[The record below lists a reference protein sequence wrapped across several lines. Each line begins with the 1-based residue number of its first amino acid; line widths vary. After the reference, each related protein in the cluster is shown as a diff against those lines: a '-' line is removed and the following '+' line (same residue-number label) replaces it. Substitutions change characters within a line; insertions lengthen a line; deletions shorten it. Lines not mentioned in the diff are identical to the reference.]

1 MGRNEDWCVES
12 MFLEKREE
20 NKLHNGSV
28 LVGYDLGEQY
38 SQISYCV
45 YGEGDVE
52 MVATVIG
59 TRQYNIPTMLCKRKG
74 VNQWYYGKDAVKH
87 REEEDMFP
95 VEGLLSL
102 AKKGEDVELD
112 GETYDP
118 VALLTLFI
126 RRSMT
131 LMNLIATI
139 ENIDGIM
146 FTVDELDDR
155 MVEVL
160 AQAAVNL
167 NLKTSRIYFQSHT
180 ESLYFFVLHQPP
192 ELWNYQVIACEH
204 NGMRLK
210 TYRMECNKHTTPIVA
225 LIEEQT
231 YETLVLPEER
241 TEDSSGENPQAEQG
255 ERIKQDAYRMA
266 DERFLGIL
274 QKMCEGR
281 IVSSAYLLGDGFRAG
296 WDEQSLQFLCRN
308 RRVFKGNNLFSRGA
322 CYGLLEKLDPSE
334 IGQKHVFL
342 GKDKLKSNIGMNVLR
357 QGRESYFA
365 LLDAGENWY
374 EIRKECE
381 FLLGDEK
388 ELAFVVTPLDGKDKE
403 SRVISLRNADSGGA
417 PFTRYRLE
425 ASMCAADTV
434 RVKVTDLGFGELF
447 PASGQ
452 VWEES
457 FTV

>member
-1 MGRNEDWCVES
+1 
-12 MFLEKREE
+12 MFLDKKEE
-20 NKLHNGSV
+20 SKLHNGSV

-38 SQISYCV
+38 SQISYCI
-45 YGEGDVE
+45 YGQGDVE
-52 MVATVIG
+52 MVATVVG

-74 VNQWYYGKDAVKH
+74 TNQWYYGKDAVKH

-95 VEGLLSL
+95 VEGLIAL
-102 AKKGEDVELD
+102 AKKGETVELD

-118 VALLTLFI
+118 VALLTLFMK
-126 RRSMT
+126 RSMT
-131 LMNLIATI
+131 LMSLIASI
-139 ENIDGIM
+139 EKIDAIM

-160 AQAAVNL
+160 AQAAANL

-180 ESLYFFVLHQPP
+180 ESFYFFVLRQPP

-210 TYRMECNKHTTPIVA
+210 TYRMECNKRTTPVVV
-225 LIEEQT
+225 LIEEQV
-231 YETLVLPEER
+231 YETLVIPEESEEETIR
-241 TEDSSGENPQAEQG
+241 A
-255 ERIKQDAYRMA
+255 DAYQLA

-281 IVSSAYLLGDGFRAG
+281 IVSAAYLLGDGFRAG
-296 WDEQSLQFLCRN
+296 WDERSLQFLCRN
-308 RRVFKGNNLFSRGA
+308 RRVFRGNNLFSRGA

-334 IGQKHVFL
+334 VGQKHVFL

-374 EIRKECE
+374 EVQKECE
-381 FLLGDEK
+381 FLLGNEK
-388 ELAFVVTPLDGKDKE
+388 EIAFVITPLDGKNRMIKE
-403 SRVISLRNADSGGA
+403 ISLKNASVSGA
-417 PFTRYRLE
+417 AYTRYRME
-425 ASMCAADTV
+425 VSMCAPDTV
-434 RVKVTDLGFGELF
+434 QIKVTDLGFGEFF

-452 VWEES
+452 VWEER
-457 FTV
+457 FQV

>member
-1 MGRNEDWCVES
+1 
-12 MFLEKREE
+12 MFLEKKEE

-38 SQISYCV
+38 SQISYCI
-45 YGEGDVE
+45 YGQGDVE
-52 MVATVIG
+52 MAATVVG

-74 VNQWYYGKDAVKH
+74 ANQWYYGKDAVKH

-95 VEGLLSL
+95 VEGLLAL
-102 AKKGEDVELD
+102 AKKGETVELD

-126 RRSMT
+126 KRSMT
-131 LMNLIATI
+131 LMNLIASI
-139 ENIDGIM
+139 ENIDAIM
-146 FTVDELDDR
+146 FTVEELDDR

-160 AQAAVNL
+160 AQAAANL
-167 NLKTSRIYFQSHT
+167 NLKTSRIYIQSHT
-180 ESLYFFVLHQPP
+180 ESFYYFVLHQPP

-210 TYRMECNKHTTPIVA
+210 TYRMECNKRTTPIVV
-225 LIEEQT
+225 LIEEQI
-231 YETLVLPEER
+231 YETLVIPEESEEESIR
-241 TEDSSGENPQAEQG
+241 
-255 ERIKQDAYRMA
+255 QDTYQMA

-296 WDEQSLQFLCRN
+296 WDERSLQFLCRN
-308 RRVFKGNNLFSRGA
+308 RRVFQGNNLFSRGA
-322 CYGLLEKLDPSE
+322 CFGLLEKLEPSE
-334 IGQKHVFL
+334 TGQKYVYL

-357 QGRESYFA
+357 QGKESYFA

-374 EIRKECE
+374 EIQKECE
-381 FLLGDEK
+381 FLLGSEK
-388 ELAFVVTPLDGKDKE
+388 EITFVVTPLNGKNRETKE
-403 SRVISLRNADSGGA
+403 IPLKNVNTGGA
-417 PFTRYRLE
+417 PYTRYRLE
-425 ASMCAADTV
+425 VSMCAVDTV
-434 RVKVTDLGFGELF
+434 QIRVTDLGFGEFF

-452 VWEES
+452 VWEER
-457 FTV
+457 FQV